1 MPRKKKDAKFLNI
14 RLDRQI
20 HEELEAFCTETGRT
34 KTKAVEMVLSEF
46 LKQDKK
52 KKNRSAFR

>member
-34 KTKAVEMVLSEF
+34 KTKAVEWFFLSF
-46 LKQDKK
+46 
-52 KKNRSAFR
+52 